1 MKYKLT
7 SRALKDLKKTYSF
20 YSVLYGKRKSEQI
33 IIDFFDYFSI
43 LESQS
48 DFTQMGPVDEQ
59 FSSHTFEYRKL
70 FFGYLKIT
78 YRVGKSNI
86 YIVRIF
92 DSRQNP
98 KKNI

>member
-20 YSVLYGKRKSEQI
+20 YSVLYGKSKSEQI
-33 IIDFFDYFSI
+33 VTGFFDYLSI

-48 DFTQMGPVDEQ
+48 DFTQIGPVDEQ
-59 FSSHTFEYRKL
+59 FSSYSFEYRKL

-78 YRVGKSNI
+78 YRVGKETI

-98 KKNI
+98 KKNL